1 MYFTFDKVTGINK
14 LDIKVD
20 IDYRLKDKKKEG
32 KDVKR
37 NGGKNNNMIQQLDK
51 YKYLIDGYTYDKRN
65 VDDLLYIE
73 GRLKDLADTVEADT
87 KAEKVEADKVDDIVE
102 ANDEI
107 EEAEEEVKVDKI
119 DFKQDIFLPTHEKVR
134 NNNIEEKGRGRQ
146 RNTND
151 VYKNLSISCVIGKVV
166 DNMDGEF
173 TKLLYE
179 KDIDEQLEKLKAE
192 GVTKLPKKNRLTKDL
207 TLISNQLG
215 AELVD
220 IVNTRE
226 NGLCYIIKQSKEGKY
241 FTSIPLYKWR
251 ELIISTNKEL
261 LRLYT
266 VISMHK
272 AISTTNY
279 VLMTREYLC
288 MCMDMEP
295 SEANQNYIGIA
306 TTSLFKLGLID
317 IEQEDRIVFE
327 DGQRKNK
334 TYNFYRLTTYEEY
347 EAKGKKKKRRRKH

>member
-1 MYFTFDKVTGINK
+1 M
-14 LDIKVD
+14 IK
-20 IDYRLKDKKKEG
+20 
-32 KDVKR
+32 
-37 NGGKNNNMIQQLDK
+37 QLDM
-51 YKYLIDGYTYDKRN
+51 YTYIIDGEKYDKRN
-65 VDDLLYIE
+65 MSDLLYIQS
-73 GRLKDLADTVEADT
+73 RLELENLADTKADIVEADT
-87 KAEKVEADKVDDIVE
+87 IEAE
-102 ANDEI
+102 EI
-107 EEAEEEVKVDKI
+107 EETEEEVKVDKI
-119 DFKQDIFLPTHEKVR
+119 DFKQDVFLPTHEDIR

-146 RNTND
+146 RNKND

-173 TKLLYE
+173 AKVLYE
-179 KDIDEQLEKLKAE
+179 KDIDERLEQLKNE

-215 AELVD
+215 AEFVN

-251 ELIISTNKEL
+251 ELVISTNKEL

-288 MCMDMEP
+288 KCMDMEP
-295 SEANQNYIGIA
+295 TEANQKYIGIA
-306 TTSLFKLGLID
+306 TTSLFKLGMID
-317 IEQEDRIVFE
+317 IEQEDRIEFE

-334 TYNFYRLTTYEEY
+334 TYNFYRLTTYEEWK
-347 EAKGKKKKRRRKH
+347 EKGKKKKSKRKH

>member
-1 MYFTFDKVTGINK
+1 MVTCETI
-14 LDIKVD
+14 
-20 IDYRLKDKKKEG
+20 
-32 KDVKR
+32 
-37 NGGKNNNMIQQLDK
+37 
-51 YKYLIDGYTYDKRN
+51 
-65 VDDLLYIE
+65 
-73 GRLKDLADTVEADT
+73 
-87 KAEKVEADKVDDIVE
+87 
-102 ANDEI
+102 
-107 EEAEEEVKVDKI
+107 
-119 DFKQDIFLPTHEKVR
+119 R

-146 RNTND
+146 RNRND
-151 VYKNLSISCVIGKVV
+151 VYKNLSVATVCGKVV

-215 AELVD
+215 AEFVN